1 MNNSITNLNL
11 YVQGRIAFDKTKTK
25 VEKTFS
31 ELQKPRLSLKD
42 QIFFAKRLSFF
53 IHAGVP
59 LIEAIDIIRMQ
70 TRSKAKKEL
79 FNGIQKDIAE
89 GQYLATSLARSGGV
103 FNDFAINIIRVGE
116 GSGIL
121 KENLTYLADELTKRK
136 ELRSKVMSALIYP
149 AFITIA
155 TFGITILLTVFIFPK
170 IMPIFVSLH
179 VPLPVTTR
187 ALIAISLFLKTWGL
201 LTLFILIVIGIA
213 VLILRNTYPRVRHI
227 CDSMLLSLPL
237 AGGIAKNYNLANYS
251 RTLGLM
257 LRSGIPITTAMGVVS
272 ETTPNLLYKNAYT
285 EITDSLVRGETVS
298 QGLARFPKLF
308 PDVLTHMVSVGE
320 KTGSLAQTLI
330 YLAELYE
337 TEVNDLTKNLSSS
350 IEPVLMMVMGLIV
363 GLIAVSIIT
372 PIYAITQHLSPR

>member
-213 VLILRNTYPRVRHI
+213 VLILSDIKSWNKRSCYPTGNIPSCIHSRI
-227 CDSMLLSLPL
+227 SLF
-237 AGGIAKNYNLANYS
+237 
-251 RTLGLM
+251 
-257 LRSGIPITTAMGVVS
+257 
-272 ETTPNLLYKNAYT
+272 
-285 EITDSLVRGETVS
+285 SLT
-298 QGLARFPKLF
+298 
-308 PDVLTHMVSVGE
+308 
-320 KTGSLAQTLI
+320 I
-330 YLAELYE
+330 
-337 TEVNDLTKNLSSS
+337 
-350 IEPVLMMVMGLIV
+350 
-363 GLIAVSIIT
+363 
-372 PIYAITQHLSPR
+372 

>member
-1 MNNSITNLNL
+1 MNNSLATSPV
-11 YVQGRIAFDKTKTK
+11 YVRIRIVFDRTKTQI
-25 VEKTFS
+25 ERTLS

-70 TRSKAKKEL
+70 TRSKGKKEL
-79 FNGIQKDIAE
+79 FNAIQRDIAA

-136 ELRSKVMSALIYP
+136 ELRSKVTSALVYP
-149 AFITIA
+149 AFITFA
-155 TFGITILLTVFIFPK
+155 TVGITILLTVFIFPK

-179 VPLPVTTR
+179 VPLPFTTR
-187 ALIAISLFLKTWGL
+187 ALIAVSLFLKSWGL
-201 LTLFILIVIGIA
+201 LTFFMLVVMGVALF
-213 VLILRNTYPRVRHI
+213 ILRNTYTRVRHI
-227 CDSMLLSLPL
+227 GDAVLLSLPL
-237 AGGIAKNYNLANYS
+237 AGSIAKNYNLANYS

-257 LRSGIPITTAMGVVS
+257 LRSGIPITIAMGVVS
-272 ETTPNLLYKNAYT
+272 QTTPNLLYKNAYR
-285 EITDSLVRGETVS
+285 EITDTLVRGETVS
-298 QGLARFPKLF
+298 QGLARFPNLF
-308 PDVLTHMVSVGE
+308 PDVLTHMISVGE

-350 IEPVLMMVMGLIV
+350 IEPILMMVMGLIV

>member
-1 MNNSITNLNL
+1 MNNVVSTTPV
-11 YVQGRIAFDKTKTK
+11 YVRVRIIFDRTKTQA
-25 VEKTFS
+25 EKILA

-79 FNGIQKDIAE
+79 FNTIQKDIAE

-136 ELRSKVMSALIYP
+136 ELRSKVTSALVYP
-149 AFITIA
+149 AFITVA
-155 TFGITILLTVFIFPK
+155 TLGITILLTVFIFPK

-179 VPLPVTTR
+179 VPLPFTTR
-187 ALIAISLFLKTWGL
+187 ALIAISLFLKSWGI
-201 LTLFILIVIGIA
+201 LTFFILVVIGTTL
-213 VLILRNTYPRVRHI
+213 VILRNTYSRVRHVA
-227 CDSMLLSLPL
+227 DSALLSLPL
-237 AGGIAKNYNLANYS
+237 AGSIAKNYNLANYS

-257 LRSGIPITTAMGVVS
+257 LRSGIPITVAMGVVS
-272 ETTPNLLYKNAYT
+272 DTTPNLLYKNAYA
-285 EITDSLVRGETVS
+285 EIADALIRGETMS
-298 QGLARFPKLF
+298 QGLSRFPKLF

>member
-1 MNNSITNLNL
+1 MNNSVATSP
-11 YVQGRIAFDKTKTK
+11 VHVRVRIIFDRTRTQAEK
-25 VEKTFS
+25 VLA

-79 FNGIQKDIAE
+79 FNTIQKDIAE
-89 GQYLATSLARSGGV
+89 GQYLATSLARTGGV

-121 KENLTYLADELTKRK
+121 KENLSYLADELTKRK
-136 ELRSKVMSALIYP
+136 ELRSKVTSALVYP
-149 AFITIA
+149 AFITVA
-155 TFGITILLTVFIFPK
+155 TLGITILLTVFIFPK

-179 VPLPVTTR
+179 VPLPFTTR
-187 ALIAISLFLKTWGL
+187 ALIAISLFLKSWGI
-201 LTLFILIVIGIA
+201 LTFFVLMVIA
-213 VLILRNTYPRVRHI
+213 VTLLVLRNTYTRVRHAA
-227 CDSMLLSLPL
+227 DSILLYLPL
-237 AGGIAKNYNLANYS
+237 AGSIAKNYNLANYS

-272 ETTPNLLYKNAYT
+272 QTTPNLLYKNAYA
-285 EITDSLVRGETVS
+285 EITDALVRGETVS

>member
-1 MNNSITNLNL
+1 MNSTSPTIVYTRGVFLL
-11 YVQGRIAFDKTKTK
+11 KRTRLGAEKIIA
-25 VEKTFS
+25 
-31 ELQKPRLSLKD
+31 ELQKPRLTLKE

-59 LIEAIDIIRMQ
+59 LIEALDIIRTQ
-70 TRSKAKKEL
+70 TKAKTKKEL
-79 FNGIQKDIAE
+79 FNSIQKDIAE
-89 GQYLATSLARSGGV
+89 GQYLATSLARTGGI

-121 KENLTYLADELTKRK
+121 KENLSYLADELTKRK
-136 ELRSKVMSALIYP
+136 ELRSKVTSALVYP
-149 AFITIA
+149 AFITVA
-155 TFGITILLTVFIFPK
+155 TLGITILLTVFIFPK

-179 VPLPVTTR
+179 VPLPLTTR
-187 ALIAISLFLKTWGL
+187 ALIAISAFLKSWGL
-201 LTLFILIVIGIA
+201 LTLFLLILVCIA
-213 VLILRNTYPRVRHI
+213 LLILRNTYVRVRLI
-227 CDSMLLSLPL
+227 TDSLLLSLPL
-237 AGGIAKNYNLANYS
+237 AGSIAKNYNLANYS

-272 ETTPNLLYKNAYT
+272 ETTPNLLYKNAYA
-285 EITDSLVRGETVS
+285 EITDVLVRGETVS
-298 QGLARFPKLF
+298 QGLSRFPKLF

-350 IEPVLMMVMGLIV
+350 IEPILMIVMGLIV

>member
-1 MNNSITNLNL
+1 MNKPFTTTPV
-11 YVQGRIAFDKTKTK
+11 YVRGMLLLKRTQTGA
-25 VEKTFS
+25 EKILA
-31 ELQKPRLSLKD
+31 ELQKPRLTLKE

-70 TRSKAKKEL
+70 TRSKTKKEL
-79 FNGIQKDIAE
+79 FNTIQKDIAE
-89 GQYLATSLARSGGV
+89 GQYLATSLARSGSV

-136 ELRSKVMSALIYP
+136 ELRSKVTSALVYP
-149 AFITIA
+149 AFITAA
-155 TFGITILLTVFIFPK
+155 TLGITILLTVFIFPK

-179 VPLPVTTR
+179 VPLPFTTR
-187 ALIAISLFLKTWGL
+187 ALIAISGFLKSWGL
-201 LTLFILIVIGIA
+201 LTFFVL
-213 VLILRNTYPRVRHI
+213 VLISITLLVLRNTYTRVRHVA
-227 CDSMLLSLPL
+227 DRLLLSLPL
-237 AGGIAKNYNLANYS
+237 AGSIAKNYNLANYS

-272 ETTPNLLYKNAYT
+272 ETTPNLLYKNAYA
-285 EITDSLVRGETVS
+285 EITAALVRGETVS

-350 IEPVLMMVMGLIV
+350 IEPILMIVMGLIV

>member
-1 MNNSITNLNL
+1 MSNANASTPA
-11 YVQGRIAFDKTKTK
+11 YVRVRIILDKTKTH
-25 VEKTFS
+25 VES
-31 ELQKPRLSLKD
+31 VIAELQKPRLSLKD

-59 LIEAIDIIRMQ
+59 LIEAIDIIRLQ
-70 TRSKAKKEL
+70 TRSKGKREL
-79 FNGIQKDIAE
+79 FNTIQKDIAE

-136 ELRSKVMSALIYP
+136 ELRSKVTSALVYP
-149 AFITIA
+149 AFITVA
-155 TFGITILLTVFIFPK
+155 TVGITILLTVFIFPK

-179 VPLPVTTR
+179 VPLPFTTR
-187 ALIAISLFLKTWGL
+187 ALIAVSLFLKSWGL
-201 LTLFILIVIGIA
+201 LTLFGLIVLG
-213 VLILRNTYPRVRHI
+213 VTGVILRNTYTRVRHAA
-227 CDSMLLSLPL
+227 DSVLLSLPL
-237 AGGIAKNYNLANYS
+237 AGSIAKSYNLANYS

-272 ETTPNLLYKNAYT
+272 QTTPNLLYKNAYS
-285 EITDSLVRGETVS
+285 EITDALVRGETVS

>member
-1 MNNSITNLNL
+1 MNKSLTATPA
-11 YVQGRIAFDKTKTK
+11 YVRGILLLKRTQTGAGNILA
-25 VEKTFS
+25 
-31 ELQKPRLSLKD
+31 ELQKPRLTLKE

-59 LIEAIDIIRMQ
+59 LIEAIDIIRTQ
-70 TRSKAKKEL
+70 TRSKTKKEL
-79 FNGIQKDIAE
+79 FNTIQKDIAE

-136 ELRSKVMSALIYP
+136 ELRSKVTSALVYP
-149 AFITIA
+149 AFITAA
-155 TFGITILLTVFIFPK
+155 TLGITILLTVFIFPK

-179 VPLPVTTR
+179 VPLPFTTR
-187 ALIAISLFLKTWGL
+187 ALIAISGFLKSWGL
-201 LTLFILIVIGIA
+201 LTFFVLVIIGITLL
-213 VLILRNTYPRVRHI
+213 VLRNRYVRVRHLA
-227 CDSMLLSLPL
+227 DHVLLSFPL
-237 AGGIAKNYNLANYS
+237 AGSIAKDYNLANYS

-272 ETTPNLLYKNAYT
+272 QTTPNLLYKNAYAD
-285 EITDSLVRGETVS
+285 ITDALVRGETVS

-337 TEVNDLTKNLSSS
+337 TEVNDLTKNGGTGRRRDLQQ
-350 IEPVLMMVMGLIV
+350 G
-363 GLIAVSIIT
+363 
-372 PIYAITQHLSPR
+372 

>member
-1 MNNSITNLNL
+1 
-11 YVQGRIAFDKTKTK
+11 
-25 VEKTFS
+25 
-31 ELQKPRLSLKD
+31 
-42 QIFFAKRLSFF
+42 
-53 IHAGVP
+53 
-59 LIEAIDIIRMQ
+59 
-70 TRSKAKKEL
+70 
-79 FNGIQKDIAE
+79 
-89 GQYLATSLARSGGV
+89 
-103 FNDFAINIIRVGE
+103 
-116 GSGIL
+116 
-121 KENLTYLADELTKRK
+121 
-136 ELRSKVMSALIYP
+136 
-149 AFITIA
+149 
-155 TFGITILLTVFIFPK
+155 
-170 IMPIFVSLH
+170 
-179 VPLPVTTR
+179 
-187 ALIAISLFLKTWGL
+187 
-201 LTLFILIVIGIA
+201 
-213 VLILRNTYPRVRHI
+213 
-227 CDSMLLSLPL
+227 MLLSLPL

-308 PDVLTHMVSVGE
+308 PDVLTHMISVGE

>member
-1 MNNSITNLNL
+1 MNNSATASPV
-11 YVQGRIAFDKTKTK
+11 YVRVRIIFDRTRTQAEK
-25 VEKTFS
+25 VLA

-70 TRSKAKKEL
+70 TRSRAKKEL
-79 FNGIQKDIAE
+79 FNTIQKDIAE
-89 GQYLATSLARSGGV
+89 GQYLATSLARTGGV

-121 KENLTYLADELTKRK
+121 KENLSYLADELTKRK
-136 ELRSKVMSALIYP
+136 ELRSKVTSALVYP
-149 AFITIA
+149 AFITFA
-155 TFGITILLTVFIFPK
+155 TLGITILLTVFIFPK

-179 VPLPVTTR
+179 VPLPFTTR
-187 ALIAISLFLKTWGL
+187 ALIAISLFLKSWGILTFFVLMVIVVTL
-201 LTLFILIVIGIA
+201 LV
-213 VLILRNTYPRVRHI
+213 LRNTYTRVRHAA
-227 CDSMLLSLPL
+227 DSVLLYLPL
-237 AGGIAKNYNLANYS
+237 AGSIAKNYNLANYS

-272 ETTPNLLYKNAYT
+272 QTTPNLLYKNAYA
-285 EITDSLVRGETVS
+285 EITDALVRGETVS

>member
-1 MNNSITNLNL
+1 MNNTSPTPVYTRGVLILKRT
-11 YVQGRIAFDKTKTK
+11 QISA
-25 VEKTFS
+25 EKILA
-31 ELQKPRLSLKD
+31 ELSKPRLTLKE

-70 TRSKAKKEL
+70 TKSKPKKEL
-79 FNGIQKDIAE
+79 FNTIQKDIAE

-121 KENLTYLADELTKRK
+121 KENLSYLADELTKRK
-136 ELRSKVMSALIYP
+136 ELRSKVTSALVYP
-149 AFITIA
+149 AFITAA
-155 TFGITILLTVFIFPK
+155 TLGVTILLTVFIFPK

-179 VPLPVTTR
+179 VPLPFTTR
-187 ALIAISLFLKTWGL
+187 ALIAISAFLKAWGL
-201 LTLFILIVIGIA
+201 LTFFVLIVLGIILIVLRSKYTRIRQIA
-213 VLILRNTYPRVRHI
+213 DAL
-227 CDSMLLSLPL
+227 LLSLPL

-272 ETTPNLLYKNAYT
+272 QTTPNLLYKNAYA
-285 EITDSLVRGETVS
+285 EITDALVRGETVS

-350 IEPVLMMVMGLIV
+350 IEPILMIVMGLIV